1 VGVGAALLEKFFP
14 GSAAIAP
21 VAGTLI
27 SNSYSRPLELEADR
41 HAVTLLKRAGYSK
54 ATMIDTLAWLMR
66 RNGDSGGGFL
76 ASHPATS
83 DRIKALQS
91 VR

>member
-1 VGVGAALLEKFFP
+1 ME
-14 GSAAIAP
+14 ID
-21 VAGTLI
+21 
-27 SNSYSRPLELEADR
+27 ADR

-54 ATMIDTLAWLMR
+54 YTMIDALSWLMR

-91 VR
+91 LR

>member
-1 VGVGAALLEKFFP
+1 MLEKFFP
-14 GSAAIAP
+14 GSAAMAP

-27 SNSYSRPLELEADR
+27 SNSYSRPLEIEADR

-54 ATMIDTLAWLMR
+54 ATMIDTLVWLIR